1 MVEEKLA
8 SGGPPDFLG
17 ELIEEVRAFFRVLAH
32 FTRHPIAF
40 GREWSEGRLR
50 AMNPLGFFGTAIGL
64 QLGATAIVIHF
75 KPVDEVSEAA
85 RQLAPTYFWLVD
97 LLASQLPLA
106 RAVVL
111 AAVVHAWLARRS
123 RQPFRVS
130 LGMVLY
136 GTGWGAICHA
146 LTTPFSLL
154 FPAPASR
161 VAALV
166 IGPVSLV
173 MLALA
178 LVGVHRLRRW
188 TSALAPM
195 VLGGILVAILS
206 SVTSS
211 LMVRSGSPEGNQQLM
226 RALEKKGVPVPE
238 PTGPSR

>member
-1 MVEEKLA
+1 VEEKLG

-17 ELIEEVRAFFRVLAH
+17 ELIEEVREFFRVLAH

-50 AMNPLGFFGTAIGL
+50 AMNPLGFFGTAVGL
-64 QLGATAIVIHF
+64 QLGATAIVTHF
-75 KPVDEVSEAA
+75 KPADEVSQAA
-85 RQLAPTYFWLVD
+85 RQLAPTYFWLLD
-97 LLASQLPLA
+97 LLSSQLPLA

-111 AAVVHAWLARRS
+111 AAVVHGWLARRS

-146 LTTPFSLL
+146 LTAPVSLL
-154 FPAPASR
+154 FPAR
-161 VAALV
+161 VSMATALV

-173 MLALA
+173 MLVLA

-195 VLGGILVAILS
+195 VLGGVLVLILS
-206 SVTSS
+206 SVTSR
-211 LMVRSGSPEGNQQLM
+211 LMVRSDSPKGNQQPV
-226 RALEKKGVPVPE
+226 RALEKKGVLVPD
-238 PTGPSR
+238 PAGPAR